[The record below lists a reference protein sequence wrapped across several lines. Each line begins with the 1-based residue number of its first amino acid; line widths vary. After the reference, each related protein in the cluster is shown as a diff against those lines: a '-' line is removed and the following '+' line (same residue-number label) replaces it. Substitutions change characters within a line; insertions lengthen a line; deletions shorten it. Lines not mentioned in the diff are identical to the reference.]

1 MQHILHW
8 YCSLSGQCI
17 NLAKS
22 YLYCSPNMT
31 SEDQTSLA
39 LSLHVNL
46 VKTPSKYLGLD
57 FKLRGKKV
65 ADFHFLVD
73 KLTSKLQG
81 WKEKLLSQAGKSTL
95 ISSVLQSL
103 PLYTFS
109 CFKVP
114 EAICNKLDST
124 IRDFWWGHDH
134 GVKKIHLLN

>member
-1 MQHILHW
+1 
-8 YCSLSGQCI
+8 
-17 NLAKS
+17 
-22 YLYCSPNMT
+22 MT

-124 IRDFWWGHDH
+124 IRDFWWGYDH
-134 GVKKIHLLN
+134 GVKKMHLLHWDKICRN